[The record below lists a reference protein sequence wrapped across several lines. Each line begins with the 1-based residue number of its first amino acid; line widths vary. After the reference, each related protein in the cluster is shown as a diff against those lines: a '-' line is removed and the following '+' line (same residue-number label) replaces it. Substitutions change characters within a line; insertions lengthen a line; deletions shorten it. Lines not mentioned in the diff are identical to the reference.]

1 MNKKILGIV
10 IITLAFMLSSPYVL
24 SATKITTNN
33 SSNKSIENEKY
44 YSKTDSPPGDSST
57 DVTIEMLPFNPPTT
71 ISQYGGNYQY
81 SIEALNN
88 ESSPVS
94 FDIWTMYI
102 LPNGSSYGPVFG
114 PVDVQLPDK
123 WSAYREDLSDYVPGD
138 MPGGNYTYIANVG
151 IYPDTIWNSDSFTF
165 NKLPSS
171 GGWYLQNPGN
181 DEELYGIS
189 FADSEN
195 GWAVGYDTIMH
206 TTDGG
211 DTWIEQDDQ
220 QYYNVGY
227 DAVDFINSQTGWIAG
242 GLIQKTTDGGNTW
255 TEQYDPSSYGIN
267 SIQFVDTNNGWA
279 AGGEID
285 TYNNIYNRIIIHTS
299 DGGNTWN
306 TQLYESGYYYY
317 DYVEPL
323 YDICMLDTINGWA
336 VGAYG
341 AVFHTN
347 DGGSNWVEQR
357 LGEYSDLFGV
367 SFTDLNNGWAVGE
380 DGAMIYTTDGGDTWS
395 YYSLGISDNL
405 NSIIFTDA
413 NNGWIAGGGYY
424 PYHGIILHTDDGGTS
439 WDFQDTG
446 TEDLE
451 YYLDDIDFV
460 NNNMGWAA
468 GGTWYPFYG
477 VILHTENG
485 GGTDVQPVLS
495 YTPTSIDFGEMYGSQ
510 SDDVTFNIWNSG
522 TGVLNYYLYPESV
535 KTWITID
542 PDEGFS
548 SGETDSL
555 TVTIDTGGLQPGQY
569 VNNITVYS
577 NGGTAIVPVY
587 VTILEANQILSYDP
601 HSYDFGYVP
610 QYQLVTTN
618 LSIWNSGTGVMYYWI
633 DDSGTFCVVEPWS
646 GHSDSGEVNIHTIM
660 CFTSGLSPGP
670 HQCNLTIYGPIG
682 DPPGIVRIYV
692 NVTSGGFNNPPNDPY
707 DPLPGNGTLYGETN
721 PVLSLLV
728 SDPDLE
734 MMTVS
739 FYDASDDS
747 LIGTDLN
754 VMSGTRAYAIW
765 NDLSMD
771 STYSWYAVAHDQ
783 EDTVQSDTYSFTVE
797 EQTNGSVPVEITL
810 NIGWNQIGWTNSY
823 ETTASSIAENIT
835 GCDLVSSWDSINQT
849 YSTYILGGP
858 PTFDFIVEAGMGLF
872 VEVDEQSVWQGE
884 G

>member
-1 MNKKILGIV
+1 MNKKILV
-10 IITLAFMLSSPYVL
+10 IIVMMLAFMLSTPYVL
-24 SATKITTNN
+24 SATQIKNYNSGDKIP
-33 SSNKSIENEKY
+33 IVENEKG
-44 YSKTDSPPGDSST
+44 YSTSDLPGDTRT
-57 DVTIEMLPFNPPTT
+57 DVTIQILPFNPPIT

-88 ESSPVS
+88 ESTSVS
-94 FDIWTMYI
+94 FNIWTMYT

-123 WSAYREDLSDYVPGD
+123 WSAYREDLSDYVTAD

-181 DEELYGIS
+181 DETLEGIS
-189 FADSEN
+189 FSDSEN
-195 GWAVGYDTIMH
+195 GWAVGYNTIIH

-211 DTWIEQDDQ
+211 DTWSEQDDGI
-220 QYYNVGY
+220 YYNQGY
-227 DAVDFINSQTGWIAG
+227 HAVDFINSQTGWVAG
-242 GLIQKTTDGGNTW
+242 SLIIKTIDGGNTW
-255 TEQYDPSSYGIN
+255 TQQYDPSSYGIN
-267 SIQFVDTNNGWA
+267 SIQFVDANNGWA
-279 AGGEID
+279 VGGEID
-285 TYNNIYNRIIIHTS
+285 TYNQIYNRVIIHTS
-299 DGGNTWN
+299 DGGNTWS

-317 DYVEPL
+317 DYIEPL
-323 YDICMLDTINGWA
+323 YDICMLDTSNGWA

-341 AVFHTN
+341 AVFHTD
-347 DGGSNWVEQR
+347 DGGSNWIEQR

-367 SFTDLNNGWAVGE
+367 TFIDLNNGFAVGE
-380 DGAMIYTTDGGDTWS
+380 EGTMIYTTDGGNTWS
-395 YYSLGISDNL
+395 NYTLGFYDNL

-424 PYHGIILHTDDGGTS
+424 PYHGTILHTNDGGST

-446 TEDLE
+446 TGDFE
-451 YYLDDIDFV
+451 YQLNDIDFV
-460 NNNMGWAA
+460 NNNMGWTA
-468 GGTWYPFYG
+468 GSTWYPFEG

-485 GGTDVQPVLS
+485 GGSSVQPILS
-495 YTPTSIDFGEMYGSQ
+495 YTPTSIDFGDMYGSQ
-510 SDDVTFNIWNSG
+510 SNTSTINIWNSG
-522 TGVLNYYLYPESV
+522 TGVLNYYFYPEAA

-548 SGETDSL
+548 SGETDIL

-569 VNNITVYS
+569 VNNITLIS
-577 NGGTAIVPVY
+577 NAGTAIIPIY
-587 VTILEANQILSYDP
+587 VTILQANPILSYSP
-601 HSYDFGYVP
+601 HFYDFGEVP

-618 LSIWNSGTGVMYYWI
+618 LSIWNSGTGVLYYWI

-646 GHSDSGEVNIHTIM
+646 GHSDSGQVNNHTVM

-682 DPPGIVRIYV
+682 NTEIFTVYV
-692 NVTSGGFNNPPNDPY
+692 YVTSTGFNNPPNDPY
-707 DPLPGNGTLYGETN
+707 DPLPGNGTTKGETD
-721 PVLSLLV
+721 PVLSVLV

-739 FYDASDDS
+739 FYDAADDS

-754 VMSGTRAYAIW
+754 VMSGTRAYTIW
-765 NDLSMD
+765 SDLSIN
-771 STYSWYAVAHDQ
+771 STYDWYAVAHDQ
-783 EDTVQSDTYSFTVE
+783 EASVQSDTYSFTIG
-797 EQTNGSVPVEITL
+797 EQTNEIISMEMPL
-810 NIGWNQIGWTNSY
+810 NIGFNLIGWYHGYN
-823 ETTASSIAENIT
+823 TTASSLYENIS
-835 GCDLVSSWDSINQT
+835 GCLSIVKWDPVAQD
-849 YSTYILGGP
+849 YWLYLPGFP
-858 PTFDFIVEAGMGLF
+858 AFDFVINPGMGLF
-872 VEVDEQSVWQGE
+872 VEVDEQSVWHGE